1 MKSAKIKKFA
11 YVQLSLI
18 VPWDPND

>member
-18 VPWDPND
+18 VPWDPNY